1 MAAGVEKTMWKQTAV
16 IAVLLSGPAALTGCS
31 AGGGAN
37 PGDGALVSQSPTSI
51 VKGQAPVQLYSHVA
65 RQVRACWFNPR
76 DPVLTKHVF
85 RGEAGA
91 GGPSGA
97 ETGIT
102 IYEQTPQQKLGLKAF
117 AIDFK
122 PVRGG
127 TQVEAKNLRL
137 PYALGQKLVA
147 DVGYWTQGG
156 PNCDGPAQATSA
168 RGSLSGPA
176 R

>member
-1 MAAGVEKTMWKQTAV
+1 MWKRAVV
-16 IAVLLSGPAALTGCS
+16 IAMLLSGSLALAGCG
-31 AGGGAN
+31 AGGSTN
-37 PGDGALVSQSPTSI
+37 PNDGRLVSQSPTSL

-91 GGPSGA
+91 GGASGVQ
-97 ETGIT
+97 TGIA

-117 AIDFK
+117 TIDFK

-127 TQVEAKNLRL
+127 TQVEAKNQRL

-147 DVGYWTQGG
+147 DVGYWVQGG
-156 PNCDGPAQATSA
+156 ANCEGPAQATSA